1 MSEKAQQ
8 IFDNI
13 VKNDNVKSIASFGDS
28 IREKLNDAL
37 EVRKVGLT
45 SEIYNNA
52 EKGETQE

>member
-45 SEIYNNA
+45 SEIYNNV